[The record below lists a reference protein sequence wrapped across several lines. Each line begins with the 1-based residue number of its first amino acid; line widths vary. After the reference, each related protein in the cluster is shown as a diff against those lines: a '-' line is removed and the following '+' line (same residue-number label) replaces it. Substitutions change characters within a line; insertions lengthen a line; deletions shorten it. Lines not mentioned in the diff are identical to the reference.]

1 VPDLSNLSDLYQEI
15 IMDHRRSPRNEGL
28 PPEHDRHADGF
39 NPFCGDKVSV
49 GLNVED
55 GVIVD
60 VGFEGEGCAISMASA
75 SLMTESVMGRPVDEA
90 IKIFRAFRDLLTNT
104 DGAAGPD
111 DATDL
116 GDLEALAGVKAYPTR
131 IKCAILSWH
140 TLKAAIDEEPEAV
153 STE

>member
-1 VPDLSNLSDLYQEI
+1 MPDRSDLSDLYQEI
-15 IMDHRRSPRNEGL
+15 IMDHRRSPRNQGL
-28 PPEHDRHADGF
+28 PAGHDHYADGF

-49 GLNVED
+49 GLKVED

-60 VGFEGEGCAISMASA
+60 VGFEGEGCAISIASA
-75 SLMTESVMGRPVDEA
+75 SLMTESVMGRPVGEA
-90 IKIFRAFRDLLTNT
+90 VKIFDAFRGLLTGTGN
-104 DGAAGPD
+104 GAGSD
-111 DATDL
+111 DL

-140 TLKAAIDEEPEAV
+140 TLKAAIDRKAEPV

>member
-1 VPDLSNLSDLYQEI
+1 MPDLSNLSDLYQEI

-28 PPEHDRHADGF
+28 PPGHDHSAEGF

-49 GLNVED
+49 GIKVED

-60 VGFEGEGCAISMASA
+60 VGFEAEGCAISIASA
-75 SLMTESVMGRPVDEA
+75 SLMTESVMGRPIGEA
-90 IKIFRAFRDLLTNT
+90 VKIFDAFRDLLTNT
-104 DGAAGPD
+104 DGSASA
-111 DATDL
+111 DASDDL

-131 IKCAILSWH
+131 IKCATLSWH
-140 TLKAAIDEEPEAV
+140 TLKAAIDKDAESV

>member
-1 VPDLSNLSDLYQEI
+1 MPDFSDLADLYQEI

-28 PPEHDRHADGF
+28 PPGHDHSADGF

-49 GLNVED
+49 GIKVED

-60 VGFEGEGCAISMASA
+60 VGFEGEGCAISIASA

-90 IKIFRAFRDLLTNT
+90 VKIFHAFRDLLTNT
-104 DGAAGPD
+104 DGSASGDTPN
-111 DATDL
+111 DL

-131 IKCAILSWH
+131 IKCATLSWH
-140 TLKAAIDEEPEAV
+140 TLKAAIDKKAKPV

>member
-1 VPDLSNLSDLYQEI
+1 MPEFSGNSELSDLYQEI

-28 PPEHDRHADGF
+28 PAEHDHSADGY

-49 GLNVED
+49 GLKIDD

-75 SLMTESVMGRPVDEA
+75 SLMTESVMGLPVQEA
-90 IKIFRAFRDLLTNT
+90 TDKFEAFRRLLTDT
-104 DGAAGPD
+104 EGEPGGA
-111 DATDL
+111 DL

-140 TLKAAIDEEPEAV
+140 TLKAAIDKDAKPV